1 MVALLKFEA
10 INVQEIYGSI
20 EQIRIEGFEGYI
32 LTLISSGSPAEWWNS
47 SKTAFSSIFVKY
59 ADYKLLNDS
68 FQKPLHPGMNND

>member
-20 EQIRIEGFEGYI
+20 DQIRIEGFEGYI

-47 SKTAFSSIFVKY
+47 SKTAFSSSFVKY
-59 ADYKLLNDS
+59 ADDKLLNDS
-68 FQKPLHPGMNND
+68 F